1 MVTLK
6 TIQGLDFETLYEY
19 FEYIVD
25 SRTNGNRQQA
35 KELYKD
41 LSAKQK
47 TEFANWFDAFMH
59 YETPENG
66 ELCECETKLSEMLK
80 YLTN

>member
-1 MVTLK
+1 MVTLAK
-6 TIQGLDFETLYEY
+6 IQGLDFETIEDY

-35 KELYKD
+35 KELYND

-47 TEFANWFDAFMH
+47 TDFANWFDAFMH
-59 YETPENG
+59 YEEPEEG

-80 YLTN
+80 YLNN